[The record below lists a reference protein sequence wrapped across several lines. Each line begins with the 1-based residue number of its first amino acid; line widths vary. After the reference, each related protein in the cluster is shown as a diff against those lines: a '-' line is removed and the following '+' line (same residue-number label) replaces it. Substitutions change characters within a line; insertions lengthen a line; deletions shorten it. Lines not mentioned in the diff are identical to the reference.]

1 MQMFEK
7 IMMGMLLLVFAYV
20 VLANGQES
28 SNVISSLGS
37 TAGGLFGTLQGR
49 SVQFGSGS
57 IGGTGVSV
65 SGGTTGF

>member
-7 IMMGMLLLVFAYV
+7 IFMGMLLLIFAYV

-28 SNVISSLGS
+28 SNVISSIGS

-49 SVQFGSGS
+49 SVQFG
-57 IGGTGVSV
+57 TGVSV
-65 SGGTTGF
+65 SGGPSGF